1 VTDGHRPR
9 SVPRIPTALAG
20 GLVVVAIIQL
30 VQGGLSEWGREFAF
44 RDLEGYLDGTRR
56 FLATGSP
63 YDPLAVVGAWQLSS
77 HSFIHPPTALPL
89 FLPFLVLPA
98 FLWWVIP
105 IGITAYA
112 VRRLSPAPW
121 SWPLMAL
128 GLVWVRSTGSL
139 LAGNTDMWAMAFVA
153 AGAVWGW
160 PAALLVVK
168 PTFAPLA
175 AVASGRRSFWLAG
188 VAIGAVSL
196 AMAGLWLEYAA
207 VIRNSGLSLAY
218 SLLNLPL
225 VAIPAVAW
233 FARRD
238 RPSVLEVAGLWVRHR
253 FESSRVVG
261 RLA

>member
-1 VTDGHRPR
+1 VTDDHRRTSYP
-9 SVPRIPTALAG
+9 PIPTVLAGVLVALA
-20 GLVVVAIIQL
+20 LVNL
-30 VQGGLSEWGREFAF
+30 VQGGLSDWGRQFAF
-44 RDLEGYLDGTRR
+44 RDLDGYLDGTRR

-63 YDPLAVVGAWQLSS
+63 YDPLAIAGAWELGP

-98 FLWWVIP
+98 FLWWAVP
-105 IGITAYA
+105 LGVTAYA

-121 SWPLMAL
+121 SWPVMAL
-128 GLVWVRSTGSL
+128 GLVWIRSTGSL

-160 PAALLVVK
+160 PAALLAVK

-175 AVASGRRSFWLAG
+175 VVAITRRRFW
-188 VAIGAVSL
+188 IGAVAVAVASL

-207 VIRNSGLSLAY
+207 VIRNSGVSLAY

-225 VAIPAVAW
+225 VAVPAVAW
-233 FARRD
+233 LARRD
-238 RPSVLEVAGLWVRHR
+238 RLSVLDATRRRLQERLRRNEAAGAVI
-253 FESSRVVG
+253 
-261 RLA
+261 

>member
-1 VTDGHRPR
+1 MTEHRARR

-20 GLVVVAIIQL
+20 GLVVVAIVNL
-30 VQGGLSEWGREFAF
+30 VQGGLSEWGREFAL
-44 RDLEGYLDGTRR
+44 RDLDGYLDGARR

-63 YDPLAVVGAWQLSS
+63 YDPLAVAGAWQLGP

-105 IGITAYA
+105 IGVTVYA

-121 SWPLMAL
+121 SWPIMAL
-128 GLVWVRSTGSL
+128 GLVWIRSTGSL

-153 AGAVWGW
+153 AAAVWGW
-160 PAALLVVK
+160 PAALLAVK
-168 PTFAPLA
+168 PTFAPFAVLA
-175 AVASGRRSFWLAG
+175 TGRRSFWLAA
-188 VAIGAVSL
+188 VAIAAVSL
-196 AMAGLWLEYAA
+196 AMAGLWFEYAA
-207 VIRNSGLSLAY
+207 VIRNSGLSAAY

-233 FARRD
+233 LGRRD
-238 RPSVLEVAGLWVRHR
+238 RPSVLDVAGPWLRHR
-253 FESSRVVG
+253 FGSFRFAG